1 MSFLKTTFAMCEL
14 VCVCGG
20 GGGGG
25 FHCTALIGEL
35 SRSRSPCTLLCGSVR
50 FAVVVGGVSTQSS
63 ICSIAT
69 VSCTKL
75 DGALLL

>member
-1 MSFLKTTFAMCEL
+1 MCVL

-20 GGGGG
+20 GGVKEG

-50 FAVVVGGVSTQSS
+50 FAVVVGEVSTQSS